1 MWKTLVAGT
10 TMLMMAG
17 STFAF
22 AQQPAPAD
30 RPHHTQLTADDIAAF
45 ADARFAALKTA
56 LKLTPVQ
63 EKNWPSVEQ
72 ALRDHQQGAK
82 RTPSGSRECR
92 AAAD

>member
-30 RPHHTQLTADDIAAF
+30 RPHTQLAADDIAAF
-45 ADARFAALKTA
+45 ADARLCPSADNLRPIRRF
-56 LKLTPVQ
+56 
-63 EKNWPSVEQ
+63 EK
-72 ALRDHQQGAK
+72 GG
-82 RTPSGSRECR
+82 SGSSGLEFKRP
-92 AAAD
+92 AADAASDGLRWLYA

>member
-30 RPHHTQLTADDIAAF
+30 RPHTQLAADDIAAF
-45 ADARFAALKTA
+45 ADAR
-56 LKLTPVQ
+56 V
-63 EKNWPSVEQ
+63 S
-72 ALRDHQQGAK
+72 LR
-82 RTPSGSRECR
+82 SRPL
-92 AAAD
+92 